1 MLVFIIVILPYNL
14 KKMTKLDLTSNE
26 FDPYFWKYIDKLS
39 EAVFLRDSFRIGKDK
54 VTQFFKSIPYEKHDF
69 TYQKG
74 KWTCKE
80 VLQHLV
86 DTERIFQYRCFRIA
100 RNDKTALA
108 GYDQNEYVEPSLAQ
122 HKTMEELI
130 SEFIAVRDSSISF
143 LKSISNESL
152 KNVGV
157 ASNGNMSARA
167 AAFIITGHE
176 IWHLEILKERYL
188 SSQ

>member
-1 MLVFIIVILPYNL
+1 MPYNL
-14 KKMTKLDLTSNE
+14 KKMTKLDLALNE
-26 FDPYFWKYIDKLS
+26 FDPYFWRYIDKLT
-39 EAVFLRDSFRIGKDK
+39 EEILLRDSFRIGKDN
-54 VTQFFKSIPYEKHDF
+54 VIQFFKSIPYKKHDF
-69 TYQKG
+69 AYQKG

-80 VLQHLV
+80 VLQHLI

-108 GYDQNEYVEPSLAQ
+108 GYDQNDYVEPSLAQ

-130 SEFIAVRDSSISF
+130 SEFIAVRNSSISF
-143 LKSISNESL
+143 LKSISNENL

-176 IWHLEILKERYL
+176 IWHLEMLKERYL
-188 SSQ
+188 